1 MGKIRIERTH
11 EGRVGKIIIDRPDKM
26 NALTV
31 DMRRAYGEAV
41 RQLGNDSEVRVI
53 VVQGAGNKAFSA
65 GGDVAQFLELAP
77 HELVAWGKE
86 METTEACPKPV
97 IAAIDG
103 FALGAGFELALACD
117 LRIATESSQFA
128 LPEVRLGMMPG
139 SGGSQRLLRLIGPG
153 RAKYWLLTGRRA
165 DAAEAERLG
174 IIAKVVPTGGLDA
187 AVEELVQDL
196 LKLSPLSLSVLK
208 RTLQDGADVPLGT
221 ALELE
226 RKAYA
231 YLRSTHDYEE
241 GVRAFLEKRPPRFEG
256 R

>member
-1 MGKIRIERTH
+1 MEYIRIERTH
-11 EGRVGKIIIDRPDKM
+11 EGRAGKIIIDRTDKM

-31 DMRRAYGEAV
+31 EMRQAYGRAV
-41 RQLGNDSEVRVI
+41 GELSDDPEVRVV
-53 VVQGAGNKAFSA
+53 VVQGAGDKAFSA
-65 GGDVAQFLELAP
+65 GGDVAQFLKLAP
-77 HELVAWGKE
+77 HDLVAWGKE
-86 METTEACPKPV
+86 METTEACLKPV

-103 FALGAGFELALACD
+103 YALGAGFELALACD
-117 LRIATESSQFA
+117 IRIATERSEFA

-139 SGGSQRLLRLIGPG
+139 SGGSQRLLRLLGPS
-153 RAKYWLLTGRRA
+153 RAKYWLFTGRRMA
-165 DAAEAERLG
+165 AAEAERLG
-174 IIAKVVPTGGLDA
+174 IVSRVVPAGGLDA
-187 AVEELVQDL
+187 AVEEMVQDL
-196 LKLSPLSLSVLK
+196 LKLSPLSLGVLK

>member
-1 MGKIRIERTH
+1 MGKIQIERTH
-11 EGRVGKIIIDRPDKM
+11 AGRAGKIIIDHPEKM
-26 NALTV
+26 NAMTV
-31 DMRRAYGEAV
+31 EMRQDYGRAIGELSDDPKV
-41 RQLGNDSEVRVI
+41 QVV

-65 GGDVAQFLELAP
+65 GGDVAQFLKLAP

-103 FALGAGFELALACD
+103 FTLGAGFELALACD
-117 LRIATESSQFA
+117 IRIATERSEFA

-139 SGGSQRLLRLIGPG
+139 SGGSQRLLRLIGPS
-153 RAKYWLLTGRRA
+153 RAKYWIMTGRRMG
-165 DAAEAERLG
+165 AAEAERLG
-174 IIAKVVPTGGLDA
+174 IVSKVVPAGGLDA

-196 LKLSPLSLSVLK
+196 LKLSPLSLGVLK
-208 RTLQDGADVPLGT
+208 RTLQDGADVPLGI

>member
-1 MGKIRIERTH
+1 MEYIRIERTH
-11 EGRVGKIIIDRPDKM
+11 EGRAGKIIIDRTDKM

-31 DMRRAYGEAV
+31 EMRQAYGRAV
-41 RQLGNDSEVRVI
+41 GELSDDPEVRV
-53 VVQGAGNKAFSA
+53 VVVRGAGDKAFSA
-65 GGDVAQFLELAP
+65 GGDVAQFLKLAP
-77 HELVAWGKE
+77 HDLVAWGKE
-86 METTEACPKPV
+86 METTEACLKPV

-103 FALGAGFELALACD
+103 YALGAGFELALACD
-117 LRIATESSQFA
+117 IRIATERSEFA

-139 SGGSQRLLRLIGPG
+139 SGGSQRLLRLLGPS
-153 RAKYWLLTGRRA
+153 RAKYWLFTGRTMA
-165 DAAEAERLG
+165 AAEAERLG
-174 IIAKVVPTGGLDA
+174 IVSRVVPAGGLDA

-196 LKLSPLSLSVLK
+196 LRLSPLSLGVLK

-241 GVRAFLEKRPPRFEG
+241 GVRAFLEKRTPRFEG

>member
-1 MGKIRIERTH
+1 MEYIRIERTH
-11 EGRVGKIIIDRPDKM
+11 EGRAGKIIIDRTDKM

-31 DMRRAYGEAV
+31 EMRQAYGRAV
-41 RQLGNDSEVRVI
+41 GELSDDPEVRV
-53 VVQGAGNKAFSA
+53 VVVKGAGDKAFSA
-65 GGDVAQFLELAP
+65 GGDVAQFLKLAP
-77 HELVAWGKE
+77 HDLVAWGKE
-86 METTEACPKPV
+86 METTEACLKPV

-103 FALGAGFELALACD
+103 YALGAGFELALACD
-117 LRIATESSQFA
+117 IRIATERSEFA

-139 SGGSQRLLRLIGPG
+139 SGGSQRLLRLLGPS
-153 RAKYWLLTGRRA
+153 RAKYWLFTGRRMA
-165 DAAEAERLG
+165 AAEAERLG
-174 IIAKVVPTGGLDA
+174 IVSRVVPAGGLDA

-196 LKLSPLSLSVLK
+196 LRLSPLSLGVLK

-241 GVRAFLEKRPPRFEG
+241 GVRAFLEKRTPRFEG

>member
-11 EGRVGKIIIDRPDKM
+11 EGRAGRIVIDRPEKM

-31 DMRRAYGEAV
+31 EMRHAYGKAIGE
-41 RQLGNDSEVRVI
+41 LSDDPEVRV
-53 VVQGAGNKAFSA
+53 VVVRGAGDKAFSA

-77 HELVAWGKE
+77 PDLVAWGKE
-86 METTEACPKPV
+86 METAEACLKPV

-103 FALGAGFELALACD
+103 FALGAGFEMALACD
-117 LRIATESSQFA
+117 IRIATERSEFA

-153 RAKYWLLTGRRA
+153 RAKYWLLTGRRM

-174 IIAKVVPTGGLDA
+174 IVSRVVPAEKLDA

-196 LKLSPLSLSVLK
+196 LRLSPLSLGVLK
-208 RTLQDGADVPLGT
+208 RTLQYGADVPLGT

>member
-1 MGKIRIERTH
+1 MEYIRIERTH
-11 EGRVGKIIIDRPDKM
+11 EGRVGKIIIDRTDKM

-31 DMRRAYGEAV
+31 EMRQAYGRAV
-41 RQLGNDSEVRVI
+41 GELSDDPEVRVV
-53 VVQGAGNKAFSA
+53 VVQGAGDKAFSA
-65 GGDVAQFLELAP
+65 GGDVAQFLKLAP
-77 HELVAWGKE
+77 HDLVAWGKE
-86 METTEACPKPV
+86 METTEACLKPV

-103 FALGAGFELALACD
+103 YALGAGFELALACD
-117 LRIATESSQFA
+117 IRIATERSEFA

-139 SGGSQRLLRLIGPG
+139 SGGSQRLLRLLGPS
-153 RAKYWLLTGRRA
+153 RAKYWLFTGRRMA
-165 DAAEAERLG
+165 AAEAERLG
-174 IIAKVVPTGGLDA
+174 IVSRVVPAGGLDA

-196 LKLSPLSLSVLK
+196 LKLSPLSLGVLK

>member
-1 MGKIRIERTH
+1 MEYIRIERTH
-11 EGRVGKIIIDRPDKM
+11 DGRAGKIIIDRTDKM

-31 DMRRAYGEAV
+31 EMRQAYGRAV
-41 RQLGNDSEVRVI
+41 GELSDDPEVRV
-53 VVQGAGNKAFSA
+53 VVVRGAGDKAFSA
-65 GGDVAQFLELAP
+65 GGDVAQFLKLAP
-77 HELVAWGKE
+77 HDLVAWGKE
-86 METTEACPKPV
+86 METTEACLKPV

-103 FALGAGFELALACD
+103 YALGAGFELALACD
-117 LRIATESSQFA
+117 IRIATERSEFA

-139 SGGSQRLLRLIGPG
+139 SGGSQRLLRLLGPS
-153 RAKYWLLTGRRA
+153 RAKYWLFTGRTMA
-165 DAAEAERLG
+165 AAEAERLG
-174 IIAKVVPTGGLDA
+174 IVSRVVPAGGLDA

-196 LKLSPLSLSVLK
+196 LRLSPLSLGVLK

-241 GVRAFLEKRPPRFEG
+241 GVRAFLEKRTPRFEG

>member
-1 MGKIRIERTH
+1 MENIRIERTH
-11 EGRVGKIIIDRPDKM
+11 DGRVGKIIIDRTDKM

-31 DMRRAYGEAV
+31 EMRQAYGRAV
-41 RQLGNDSEVRVI
+41 GELSDDPEVRVV
-53 VVQGAGNKAFSA
+53 VVQGAGDKAFSA
-65 GGDVAQFLELAP
+65 GGDVAQFLKLAP
-77 HELVAWGKE
+77 HDLVAWGKE
-86 METTEACPKPV
+86 METTEACLKPV

-117 LRIATESSQFA
+117 IRIATERSEFA

-139 SGGSQRLLRLIGPG
+139 SGGSQRLLRLLGPS
-153 RAKYWLLTGRRA
+153 RAKYWLFTGRRMA
-165 DAAEAERLG
+165 AAEAERLG
-174 IIAKVVPTGGLDA
+174 IVSRVVPAGGLDA
-187 AVEELVQDL
+187 AVEELVQDFL
-196 LKLSPLSLSVLK
+196 RLSPLSLGVLK